1 MTIAKTIAV
10 LNRMQADGVIT
21 DYAIGGAVGATFFI
35 EPAATLDVDVFVH
48 FETLP
53 GSLLISPK
61 PIFDHLSSKGYR
73 IEGEYVHVEG
83 WPVQFLP
90 PDGPLIEE
98 ALDEAVSTEV
108 YGVPTRVFSAE
119 HLVAIALKTGRAKD
133 KARIVQFI
141 ESGVL
146 DADRLQAILGRHDL
160 LDRWERFERQFFAE

>member
-1 MTIAKTIAV
+1 MTIDKTIAV
-10 LNRMQADGVIT
+10 LNQMRSDGVIS
-21 DYAIGGAVGATFFI
+21 DYAIGGAVGATFYL
-35 EPAATLDVDVFVH
+35 EPAATLDIDVFVH
-48 FETLP
+48 FESLP
-53 GSLLISPK
+53 GSLLITPK

-73 IEGEYVHVEG
+73 IDGEYVHVEG

-98 ALDEAVSTEV
+98 AIDEAVSTDV
-108 YGVPTRVFSAE
+108 DGVPTRVFSPE

-133 KARIVQFI
+133 KARILQFI

-146 DADRLQAILGRHDL
+146 DVDRLQAILGRHDL

>member
-10 LNRMQADGVIT
+10 LNQMQADGVID
-21 DYAIGGAVGATFFI
+21 DYAIGGAVGATFYI

-48 FETLP
+48 FETIP
-53 GSLLISPK
+53 GSLLITPK
-61 PIFDHLSSKGYR
+61 PIFDYLSSKGCR

-90 PDGPLIEE
+90 PDGPLIE
-98 ALDEAVSTEV
+98 AIDEAVSTEV
-108 YGVPTRVFSAE
+108 DGVPTRVLCAE

-133 KARIVQFI
+133 KARILQFV

-146 DADRLQAILGRHDL
+146 DADRLQAILKRHDL